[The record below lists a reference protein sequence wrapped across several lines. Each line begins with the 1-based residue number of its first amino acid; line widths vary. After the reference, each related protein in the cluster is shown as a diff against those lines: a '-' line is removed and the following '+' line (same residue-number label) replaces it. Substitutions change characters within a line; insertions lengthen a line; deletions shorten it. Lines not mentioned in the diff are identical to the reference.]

1 MFLTYFIEK
10 KYCIKMEISKDKTIT
25 LKHLHINN
33 QKYIGLQF
41 YPNKLLQTVI
51 KGLPNVKWSKKF
63 NMAYVINNKEN
74 LDTIF
79 RDFRGIAWV
88 NCKHFFNNRII
99 NKNNEPINVDD
110 FRKRDLPGEYKICP
124 DAFLMKLELKQYAFN
139 TAKTY
144 ISMFEQFI
152 NYYHDREINE
162 LNELDI
168 RRYLQMLVHENKSS
182 SYLNQAV
189 NSIKFY
195 YEIVLGMPNRF
206 YEIER
211 PRKKKSLPKVISKK
225 EVAQIIK
232 NTNNIKHKCIVS
244 MLYSCGLRRS
254 ELINLKLE
262 HIDSKRMLVYVKS
275 GKGFKDRQTILSK
288 QVLKDLRTYFT
299 EWEPKVYL
307 FEGKEGEKYSGES
320 VLKIVKRAA
329 YYADIKKTVT
339 PHMLRHSFATHL
351 LEDGVDLRYIQV
363 LLGHSSTKTTEVYTQ
378 VAIHNIK
385 GIVSPFDSLNMD
397 DEDDE

>member
-1 MFLTYFIEK
+1 
-10 KYCIKMEISKDKTIT
+10 MEINKEKAIT
-25 LKHLHINN
+25 LKHLHINDK
-33 QKYIGLQF
+33 KYIGLQF
-41 YPNKLLQTVI
+41 YPNKLLQTVV
-51 KGLPNVKWSKKF
+51 KGLPGVRWSKTF
-63 NMAYVINNKEN
+63 NMAYILNTKEN

-79 RDFRGIAWV
+79 RDFRGIGWV
-88 NCKHFFNNRII
+88 NCSHFFSNRII
-99 NKNNEPINVDD
+99 NKNNTPINVND
-110 FRKRDLPGEYKICP
+110 FRKRDLPKNYKSCP
-124 DAFLMKLELKQYAFN
+124 DSFLMKLELKQYAFN

-144 ISMFEQFI
+144 ISMFEHFI
-152 NYYHDREINE
+152 NYYHDKEINE

-168 RRYLQMLVHENKSS
+168 RHYLQMLIHKNKSS

-195 YEIVLGMPNRF
+195 YEIVMGMPNRF

-211 PRKKKSLPKVISKK
+211 PRTKKTLPKVISKK

-232 NTNNIKHKCIVS
+232 HTNNIKHKCIVS
-244 MLYSCGLRRS
+244 ILYACGLRRS

-262 HIDSKRMLVYVKS
+262 DIDSNRMLVYVKS

-329 YYADIKKTVT
+329 AYAGIPKTVT

-385 GIVSPFDSLNMD
+385 GIVSPFDSLNLD
-397 DEDDE
+397 DGEND